1 MRLDD
6 SIQSNV
12 VRICFKVVAVIIG
25 IIDILV
31 PVNLNNDPGLRTQCR
46 VLIVLSY
53 FFALVSISTSN
64 TISSENS
71 ASLFVYALHLFSII
85 LFLMPI
91 ALRLTGNLGASCW
104 IFIGVTY
111 AFVLVA
117 SIINFSFPPLLSPAS
132 ILLPFLVAYFVDTR
146 AGIIAVIAIFFTA
159 FMLIILDNNSLLPQF
174 KTSERPVGIIFQ
186 SPAAFLFV
194 VAFMN
199 GVGLWVIRF
208 TRNTEREQKK
218 LDRIK
223 RELIAVVSHELRTP
237 ITSVRGAI
245 KLVQS
250 GTLGD
255 LNTDQKNMLDIA
267 ERNSERLIKLANSI
281 LDIEKIETG
290 KLDIIFS
297 DIDIM
302 ELVQES
308 ITLNQMY
315 AQEYKV
321 KFELMSEPSK
331 IIVAGNAERLTQV
344 ITNLLSNAAKFSHPD
359 TSVEI
364 DVRPNNNNVRVAVKD
379 YGRGIPLDFHD
390 QIFEK
395 FTQSDSSDRREA
407 SGFGLGLNISK
418 EIIELHNGVINFESV
433 PGKGS
438 TFYFELP
445 LKQI

>member
-1 MRLDD
+1 MKISD

-12 VRICFKVVAVIIG
+12 VRICSKVVAVIIG
-25 IIDILV
+25 IIDILI
-31 PVNLNNDPGLRTQCR
+31 PVKLNNDPGLRTQCR

-53 FFALVSISTSN
+53 FFALVSLSTSN

-71 ASLFVYALHLFSII
+71 ASLFVYALHLISII

-91 ALRLTGNLGASCW
+91 ALRLTGNLAASCW
-104 IFIGVTY
+104 VFIGVTY
-111 AFVLVA
+111 AFILIA

-132 ILLPFLVAYFVDTR
+132 ILLPFLVAYFLDTR
-146 AGIIAVIAIFFTA
+146 AGIIAVIAVFLTA
-159 FMLIILDNNSLLPQF
+159 FMLIILDSNSLLPQF
-174 KTSERPVGIIFQ
+174 KTSERPVGLIFQ

-223 RELIAVVSHELRTP
+223 RELIAIVSHELRTP
-237 ITSVRGAI
+237 ITSVQGAL

-255 LNTDQKNMLDIA
+255 LTSDQKDMLDIA
-267 ERNSERLIKLANSI
+267 DRNSKRLIELANSI
-281 LDIEKIETG
+281 LDIEKIESG

-297 DIDIM
+297 DVDIM
-302 ELVQES
+302 ELVQEA

-315 AQEYKV
+315 AQEYDV

-331 IIVAGNAERLTQV
+331 FIVAGNAQRLTQV

-364 DVRPNNNNVRVAVKD
+364 EVRPNNSNVRVAVKD
-379 YGRGIPLDFHD
+379 YGRGIPPDFRD
-390 QIFEK
+390 QIFDK

-407 SGFGLGLNISK
+407 SGSGLGLNISK
-418 EIIELHNGVINFESV
+418 EIVELHNGSINFESV

-438 TFYFELP
+438 TFFFELP
-445 LKQI
+445 LKLI

>member
-1 MRLDD
+1 
-6 SIQSNV
+6 
-12 VRICFKVVAVIIG
+12 
-25 IIDILV
+25 
-31 PVNLNNDPGLRTQCR
+31 
-46 VLIVLSY
+46 
-53 FFALVSISTSN
+53 
-64 TISSENS
+64 
-71 ASLFVYALHLFSII
+71 
-85 LFLMPI
+85 
-91 ALRLTGNLGASCW
+91 
-104 IFIGVTY
+104 
-111 AFVLVA
+111 
-117 SIINFSFPPLLSPAS
+117 
-132 ILLPFLVAYFVDTR
+132 
-146 AGIIAVIAIFFTA
+146 
-159 FMLIILDNNSLLPQF
+159 
-174 KTSERPVGIIFQ
+174 
-186 SPAAFLFV
+186 
-194 VAFMN
+194 MN

>member
-1 MRLDD
+1 
-6 SIQSNV
+6 
-12 VRICFKVVAVIIG
+12 
-25 IIDILV
+25 
-31 PVNLNNDPGLRTQCR
+31 
-46 VLIVLSY
+46 
-53 FFALVSISTSN
+53 
-64 TISSENS
+64 
-71 ASLFVYALHLFSII
+71 
-85 LFLMPI
+85 MPI

-321 KFELMSEPSK
+321 KFELMSEPIK